1 MKETEVRSLTQLV
14 IVISVFNNKIRNV
27 HRKSGNEARIY
38 KVIETSLRR
47 PHCSSVCRLKF
58 TLECFMTPNQRK
70 KCFVQVSR
78 EFFKSL
84 VDSHDPG
91 PEGLVCVAG
100 VRFYEMI

>member
-14 IVISVFNNKIRNV
+14 IVIYVFSNKIRNV
-27 HRKSGNEARIY
+27 YRKSGNEARIY

-70 KCFVQVSR
+70 KCLSKSR
-78 EFFKSL
+78 ESSL
-84 VDSHDPG
+84 KVSWILTTRTG
-91 PEGLVCVAG
+91 RSRVCCWG
-100 VRFYEMI
+100 KIL

>member
-14 IVISVFNNKIRNV
+14 IVIYVFNNKIRNV

-38 KVIETSLRR
+38 KVIETSLWR

-58 TLECFMTPNQRK
+58 TLECFMAPNQRK

-78 EFFKSL
+78 EFLKSL
-84 VDSHDPG
+84 VDSHDPNRKVSCLLLG
-91 PEGLVCVAG
+91 
-100 VRFYEMI
+100 

>member
-14 IVISVFNNKIRNV
+14 IVIYVFNNKIRNV

-58 TLECFMTPNQRK
+58 TLECFMTPNR
-70 KCFVQVSR
+70 FVQVSR

-84 VDSHDPG
+84 VDSHDPDRKVSCLLLG
-91 PEGLVCVAG
+91 
-100 VRFYEMI
+100 

>member
-14 IVISVFNNKIRNV
+14 IVIYVFNNKIRNV
-27 HRKSGNEARIY
+27 YRKVEI
-38 KVIETSLRR
+38 SLWR

-91 PEGLVCVAG
+91 PEGLVSVAG

>member
-14 IVISVFNNKIRNV
+14 IVIYVFNNKIPNV
-27 HRKSGNEARIY
+27 YQKSGNEARIY

-84 VDSHDPG
+84 VDSHDPDRKVSCLLLG
-91 PEGLVCVAG
+91 
-100 VRFYEMI
+100 